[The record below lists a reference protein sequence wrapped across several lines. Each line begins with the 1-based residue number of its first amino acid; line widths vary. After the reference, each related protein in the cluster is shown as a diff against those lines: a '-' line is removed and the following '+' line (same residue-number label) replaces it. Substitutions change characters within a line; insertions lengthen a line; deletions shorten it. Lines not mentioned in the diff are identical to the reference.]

1 MSFSEAAVIRRSRFQ
16 DALRSTTADA
26 VEGGLT
32 VAGFVVAIVATLVL
46 GFRGNP
52 DLVTIAVVW
61 LQSVLLWA
69 AWRHFRR
76 SRERLVRKLRV
87 MLQDRVNNQL
97 TVLVGLTDIHAH
109 TVSED
114 DNQDDVEIALT
125 AARAVSRE
133 IETLSLESLRT
144 WEARY
149 ARHLPLPLR

>member
-61 LQSVLLWA
+61 LQSVLLWRPGGISVA
-69 AWRHFRR
+69 AGSAWCGSSGSCCRI
-76 SRERLVRKLRV
+76 
-87 MLQDRVNNQL
+87 
-97 TVLVGLTDIHAH
+97 G
-109 TVSED
+109 
-114 DNQDDVEIALT
+114 
-125 AARAVSRE
+125 
-133 IETLSLESLRT
+133 
-144 WEARY
+144 
-149 ARHLPLPLR
+149 